1 MKNFKNFSMIHVFK
15 KLSLRDSLWIVSFL
29 FDKRR
34 HPTLRIVA
42 CLLSKIEEMS
52 LIIQIMTQ
60 RTNQTSIRIREAS
73 NQLLISQRFQ
83 ILISTNFT
91 NDKSLKNSFRKMKS
105 KSISILL
112 SSPTITLL
120 ENQKEAI
127 HRNLTQENWS
137 LSSLPTTRIIPSIQ
151 INHKEMFLMI

>member
-1 MKNFKNFSMIHVFK
+1 MIHVFK

-52 LIIQIMTQ
+52 LIIQIMTPL
-60 RTNQTSIRIREAS
+60 TNQISIRIREVS
-73 NQLLISQRFQ
+73 NRLLISQRFQ
-83 ILISTNFT
+83 IWISMNFT
-91 NDKSLKNSFRKMKS
+91 NDKSSKNSFQKMKS

-120 ENQKEAI
+120 QEKQKETI
-127 HRNLTQENWS
+127 HRKLTQEN
-137 LSSLPTTRIIPSIQ
+137 
-151 INHKEMFLMI
+151 